1 MVTTLM
7 EAKRMELVNLSI
19 ENFRNFE
26 YSNINLSNR
35 NVVFGMNDVGKTNLL
50 YSLRYLLDRKIR
62 NQGFLKSDYFQRD
75 ITKNIVITL
84 TIDIRDRETNKDS
97 QNIISKLSGA
107 RTSDELDFV
116 YFQVVGIFDEEENMG
131 IPELY
136 WGNNLKNLEKI
147 PQNGTFSEIDKLF
160 NIIYVD
166 PTIDLDSL
174 FKKNRNRIFN
184 QKKLTK
190 KDIDISTEIES
201 LTDEVNEKI
210 STMKIMKNFQKDLT
224 TEYHNLKDEDIT
236 IQLQSEMAIKGFF
249 SDIQPYI
256 KRDDDDQLYPT
267 SGDGRKKLLAYS
279 LLNFLTKEYQSHK
292 ISIFLIEEPENSLHR
307 SMQIALSKQLFDHS
321 VYRYF
326 ILSTHSSEVL
336 YEMDEAT
343 LIRVYSENKTNCESY
358 MYHVPEEYSNIK
370 KELNEG
376 LTNALFSDRVLL
388 VEGPSE
394 KVLFEKVLSVINPK
408 YELDGGY
415 LLVVDGIKFK
425 PYFDTLKGLNIIPIV
440 KTDNDLKAKRNNRT
454 HFDFI
459 GFNRCLDLI
468 EKDSLDHQEIDYS
481 TIDENGKTTWLAST
495 KNRMLMDAKKEK
507 YENEDELI
515 KKFEDNN
522 IYLSKVDL
530 EHDLYEAISGKLNDV
545 FGSNPISKLQNKK
558 LINMIELINELTEE
572 DCKDIFMHN
581 NFKSVRKLVN
591 FDD

>member
-1 MVTTLM
+1 
-7 EAKRMELVNLSI
+7 MELVNLSI

-75 ITKNIVITL
+75 TTKNIVITL
-84 TIDIRDRETNKDS
+84 TIDISDRKTNKDS
-97 QNIISKLSGA
+97 QNIISKLRGA
-107 RTSDELDFV
+107 RTSDELHLV
-116 YFQVVGIFDEEENMG
+116 YFQVEGIFDEEENMG

-136 WGNNLKNLEKI
+136 WGNDLDFLEKI

-166 PTIDLDSL
+166 PTIDLEIL

-184 QKKLTK
+184 QKKLTE
-190 KDIDISTEIES
+190 KDIEISVEIDD
-201 LTDEVNEKI
+201 LTDKVNEKI
-210 STMKIMKNFQKDLT
+210 STMKIMQNFQEDLT

-256 KRDDDDQLYPT
+256 KKDGDEQLYPT

-279 LLNFLTKEYQSHK
+279 LLNFLTKEFQSNK

-307 SMQIALSKQLFDHS
+307 SMQIALSKQLFEQ
-321 VYRYF
+321 YIYQYF

-394 KVLFEKVLSVINPK
+394 KVLFEKVLSVINPR

-440 KTDNDLKAKRNNRT
+440 KTDNDLKAKRNNKT

-459 GFNRCLDLI
+459 GFNRCLNLV
-468 EKDSLDHQEIDYS
+468 EKDSLNHQVIDYS
-481 TIDENGKTTWLAST
+481 TIDENGKKVWSVST
-495 KNRMLMDAKKEK
+495 KNKMLLDAKKEK
-507 YENEDELI
+507 YENENELL
-515 KKFEDNN
+515 KEFEDNN
-522 IYLSKVDL
+522 IYLSEVDL
-530 EHDLYEAISGKLNDV
+530 EHDLYEAISEKLEDV
-545 FGSNPISKLQNKK
+545 FGNKPIEKLQNQK
-558 LINMIELINELTEE
+558 LINMIKLINELTEE
-572 DCKDIFMHN
+572 DCRKIYEHD
-581 NFKSVRKLVN
+581 NFKSIRKLVELN
-591 FDD
+591 D